1 MSPQA
6 PANEHHGP
14 DVQDSEMNKNAK
26 RLIDRMRNDLR
37 ALGHSRR
44 DHAQARL
51 LRDLA
56 EALGDLEIELLTAI
70 EESERRK
77 LCVDQE

>member
-1 MSPQA
+1 M
-6 PANEHHGP
+6 
-14 DVQDSEMNKNAK
+14 K
-26 RLIDRMRNDLR
+26 NDLR

-44 DHAQARL
+44 DRAQTRL
-51 LRDLA
+51 LADLK
-56 EALGDLEIELLTAI
+56 ETLGDLEIELLTAL